1 MHYFLTLMALCLST
15 AASAATNQTASN
27 PMSMLPMM
35 MIFVGLFYFMIIR
48 PQNNRR
54 KEQTQLI
61 SSLKSGDEV
70 STLGGIIGQID
81 AVEGNIV
88 QLQIAKDVVVSI
100 HETSINKQLPK
111 GSFKPLSFKTK
122 TTPNKAKK

>member
-1 MHYFLTLMALCLST
+1 MHYFLTLMALSLST
-15 AASAATNQTASN
+15 AASAATSQTASN

-35 MIFVGLFYFMIIR
+35 LIFVGLFYFMIIR

-61 SSLKSGDEV
+61 SSLKPGDEV
-70 STLGGIIGQID
+70 STLGGIIGQITT
-81 AVEGNIV
+81 VEGNIV
-88 QLQIAKDVVVSI
+88 QLKIAKDVVVSI

-111 GSFKPLSFKTK
+111 GSFK
-122 TTPNKAKK
+122 TTPSKAKK

>member
-1 MHYFLTLMALCLST
+1 MHYFLTLMVLSLST

-70 STLGGIIGQID
+70 STLGGIIGQIN

-111 GSFKPLSFKTK
+111 GSFKPAPFKAK

>member
-1 MHYFLTLMALCLST
+1 MHYFLTLMALSLST
-15 AASAATNQTASN
+15 AASAATSQTASN

-35 MIFVGLFYFMIIR
+35 LIFVGLFYFMIIR

-61 SSLKSGDEV
+61 SSLKPGDEV
-70 STLGGIIGQID
+70 STLGGIIGQITT
-81 AVEGNIV
+81 VEGNIV
-88 QLQIAKDVVVSI
+88 QLKIAKDVVVSI

-111 GSFKPLSFKTK
+111 GSFKP
-122 TTPNKAKK
+122 TPSKAKK

>member
-15 AASAATNQTASN
+15 VASAATNQATSN

-35 MIFVGLFYFMIIR
+35 IIFVGLFYFMIIR
-48 PQNNRR
+48 PQNHRR

-70 STLGGIIGQID
+70 STLGGIIGQIN
-81 AVEGNIV
+81 AVEGNII
-88 QLQIAKDVVVSI
+88 QLQIARDVVISI

-111 GSFKPLSFKTK
+111 GSFKPLAFKAK
-122 TTPNKAKK
+122 TTANKAKK